1 MRVDATFEF
10 EKRRNTPVRYDRE
23 LVGATIGAMRRV
35 KAIQEAREKRFFN
48 TRRVGVKAADKALHR
63 AEVAANLN
71 LLKPAAV
78 RAREEVVKAARAKRV
93 SEARGILRHEADGP
107 QLDAGISGGP
117 ALIENARPGR
127 VARVVGEFHAP

>member
-1 MRVDATFEF
+1 MFCKPKCHKAFLKKRNPRKVKWTKAFRKAAGKEMKVDATFEF

-48 TRRVGVKAADKALHR
+48 ARRVGVKAADKALHR

-78 RAREEVVKAARAKRV
+78 RAREEVVKAARAKRAAGAGKMEV
-93 SEARGILRHEADGP
+93 EAAK
-107 QLDAGISGGP
+107 
-117 ALIENARPGR
+117 
-127 VARVVGEFHAP
+127 